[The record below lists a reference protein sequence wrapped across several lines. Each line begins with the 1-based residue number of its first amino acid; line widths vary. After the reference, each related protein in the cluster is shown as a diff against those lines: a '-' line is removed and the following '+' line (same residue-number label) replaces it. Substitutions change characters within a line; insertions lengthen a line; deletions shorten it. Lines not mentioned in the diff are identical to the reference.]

1 MKNNAMIPNME
12 INNQQ
17 TSVDISF
24 DIETYVSAI
33 CSHLDL
39 QFDHLEITLLS
50 KEAISEMNLEYFDHD
65 SPTDT
70 ISFNLTP
77 DSTVTGDIYLCP
89 DVILQNSSTYSSE
102 FNEELKIVLIH
113 SILHLMGYTD
123 DTPENYTHM
132 KETQENIYQELNQ

>member
-17 TSVDISF
+17 TTVDISL
-24 DIETYVSAI
+24 DIESYVI
-33 CSHLDL
+33 TLCTHLGL

-50 KEAISEMNLEYFDHD
+50 KEAISKMNLEYFDLD
-65 SPTDT
+65 TPTDT

-77 DSTVTGDIYLCP
+77 EAAITGDIYLCP
-89 DVILQNSSTYSSE
+89 DIILANATTYLSD

-113 SILHLMGYTD
+113 SMLHLMGYTD
-123 DTPENYTHM
+123 DTPENYSHM
-132 KETQENIYQELNQ
+132 KNTQEKIYQELSQ